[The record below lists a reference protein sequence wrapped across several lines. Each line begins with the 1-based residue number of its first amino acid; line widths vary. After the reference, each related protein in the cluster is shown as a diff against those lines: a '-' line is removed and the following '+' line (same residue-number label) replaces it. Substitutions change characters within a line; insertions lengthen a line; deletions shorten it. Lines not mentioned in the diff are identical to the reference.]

1 MSITGSGAGYQFGF
15 TPEDT
20 PVIED
25 FIPKEIAPIEPGSS
39 AQSFFKAGDALTV
52 DSKGN
57 AKKAEPGDPVLG
69 YALPEGKAKLTGKTL
84 VDVFKNESPI
94 DSEIQWSNQMKAD
107 LLKATEVS
115 RKARE
120 EYNRE
125 FPPSLNGYRPTCC
138 LCRKPVDRFEYW
150 RQPEVFSVRFRAQCH
165 GRVEQMEIS
174 DGALRYGSR
183 RTMFDIIESRG
194 FFRSDAEEARKR
206 DNYPPQY
213 VRDMDGNITAVR
225 YPDFANDEYDGPKF
239 DTKAI
244 RDIEE
249 QMQLQAYREM
259 LKITGSL
266 VTPGLIGTIAIG
278 TTGNRYTASGSA
290 SSPKKPTKAELLA
303 MLAEIEKTEAKP
315 AMLELDQ
322 QRVIDL

>member
-1 MSITGSGAGYQFGF
+1 VSIAGSEYGTGYQFGYE
-15 TPEDT
+15 PEDA

-25 FIPKEIAPIEPGSS
+25 FIPKEIAPIEPGGS
-39 AQSFFKAGDALTV
+39 AQSLFKAGDALTV

-69 YALPEGKAKLTGKTL
+69 YALTYRERP
-84 VDVFKNESPI
+84 
-94 DSEIQWSNQMKAD
+94 SETNPD
-107 LLKATEVS
+107 LA
-115 RKARE
+115 
-120 EYNRE
+120 
-125 FPPSLNGYRPTCC
+125 GWRPTCC

-150 RQPEVFSVRFRAQCH
+150 RQPQLMSVRFRAQCH
-165 GRVEQMEIS
+165 GKAEMMKIS
-174 DGALRYGSR
+174 DYALLDSKI
-183 RTMFDIIESRG
+183 TMFDIIEQRG
-194 FFRSDAEEARKR
+194 FFRGDAEEARRR
-206 DNYPPQY
+206 DGYPPQY
-213 VRDMDGNITAVR
+213 VEDQYGNITAVR

-239 DTKAI
+239 DTKAA

-290 SSPKKPTKAELLA
+290 SPPKKPTKAELLA